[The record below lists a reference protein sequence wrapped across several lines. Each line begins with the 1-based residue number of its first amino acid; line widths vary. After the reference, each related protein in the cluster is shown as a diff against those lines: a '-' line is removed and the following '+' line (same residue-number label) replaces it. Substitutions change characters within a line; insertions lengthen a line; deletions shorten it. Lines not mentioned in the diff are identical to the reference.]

1 MYYAFYAQERNNV
14 WKGQVELRGL
24 APGKYSVVNYEGGT
38 ELGSVDASQPKLDVA
53 FTNHLLL
60 EVSKMPQ

>member
-1 MYYAFYAQERNNV
+1 
-14 WKGQVELRGL
+14 VELRGL